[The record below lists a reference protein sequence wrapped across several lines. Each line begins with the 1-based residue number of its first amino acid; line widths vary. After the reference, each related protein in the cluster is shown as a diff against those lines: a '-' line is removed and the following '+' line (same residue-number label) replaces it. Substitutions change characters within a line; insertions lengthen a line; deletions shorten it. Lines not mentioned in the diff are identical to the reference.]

1 MNLAQLHYASGTPGP
16 EGSGPGFTSV
26 TPGVPAALLR
36 EAGRLIGYEPPDD
49 APAHPSAE
57 QLAALPVALSLSIL
71 SDGSRL
77 LARSACTD
85 AGTGTGADAGTGTG
99 TDAGTDTGAGAGPAR
114 PGVGLPFHAHAVHLP
129 GAAGSGAAQGA
140 LPITAWGSPQ
150 WASRTPPGGPPP
162 PLAKVP
168 APGRHDA
175 PGLAAF
181 VAARGARLA
190 GFFADVRRLGMD
202 PEAPRIVLVERDSL
216 DVARWV
222 MLACSVL
229 PHQRGQ
235 WLTFTT
241 YTRRPGLAPQQLI
254 GVRPGGEAELAALAG
269 REHRYRILDPA
280 REPLAPADSDASAG
294 PWARTAALVW
304 LAGRPQLFAEVRQLP
319 GDPYDAGPLA
329 ALALAAGLPLDP
341 AAHAEAA
348 EWTAEHGDALP
359 DARDRAPRRTPGPG
373 PTPPAPA
380 PAPLLSEARPAG
392 PRHARRARHAGDDI
406 RDEAPHPAAEADRA
420 EGVPP
425 GAGSGVDGP
434 HGVADRR
441 TRMAA
446 ALGVGPAA
454 PLPEVA
460 RRLALALLGDPE
472 RAYGEDVRDG
482 LAELPALRIL
492 VLDRLDA
499 LSAGDPAAGVRLFEH
514 TGMRLGAA
522 EAVPHLRMCA
532 RATEPAWARAD
543 RVVALDTLLRDCGV
557 SLYAEPLVLRTGM
570 RLVWGAEPLPADEAR
585 LVLATT
591 GAPVH
596 RDAGTW
602 DLLALAAVR
611 APAGDPAASDLAREV
626 LGHFATELPER
637 LRRELLLVET
647 APGQDDD
654 ARPDE
659 RPYARDA
666 AHGETPPDDRPD
678 DRPADRAT
686 TATRAGSAGRST
698 PDPAPRTSA
707 RPDAPVDGRDTL
719 PSARPGADGTRSI
732 RQDRRP
738 DVPAQDPEPRGPA
751 PGADAAAG
759 ALAATAARLLAPDR
773 SGAAGLRALIDSEDA
788 ELLSAYRRAAHD
800 PRVGALLRRSP
811 RFLADCFAVWSS
823 HPQAGPLWQETRT
836 DLLEG
841 VLRPA
846 VRDLSP
852 ERLLEAEEELAGH
865 GARRA
870 EEFRAWRRPGALAG
884 LRERLSGL
892 LRRRPLPPDPGP
904 GPGPATT
911 AAAPD
916 RPAGADWAG
925 VTRRRVIPPP
935 PNEPP
940 RNH

>member
-1 MNLAQLHYASGTPGP
+1 MNLAQLHYSS
-16 EGSGPGFTSV
+16 GSGPGASGPRFTAV
-26 TPGVPAALLR
+26 TPGVPAALLH
-36 EAGRLIGYEPPDD
+36 EAGQLIGYESPDD
-49 APAHPSAE
+49 APRHPTEE
-57 QLAALPVALSLSIL
+57 QLAGLPVTLSLSIL

-77 LARSACTD
+77 LARSV
-85 AGTGTGADAGTGTG
+85 GTGGGTEAGP
-99 TDAGTDTGAGAGPAR
+99 DGAGEGPA
-114 PGVGLPFHAHAVHLP
+114 FHAHAVHLP
-129 GAAGSGAAQGA
+129 GAAGSGAVQGA

-150 WASRTPPGGPPP
+150 WASWTPAGGPPA

-175 PGLAAF
+175 AALAAF
-181 VAARGARLA
+181 VAARGAWLP
-190 GFFADVRRLGMD
+190 GFFADVRRLGKD
-202 PEAPRIVLVERDSL
+202 PGAPRIVLVERDSQ

-241 YTRRPGLAPQQLI
+241 YTRRPDRAPQQLI
-254 GVRPGGEAELAALAG
+254 GVRPGDEAELAALPG

-280 REPLAPADSDASAG
+280 HEPVSPADTGASAG

-304 LAGRPQLFAEVRQLP
+304 LAGLPHLFAEVRRLP

-341 AAHAEAA
+341 VAHAEAA
-348 EWTAEHGDALP
+348 EWTAEHGDAP
-359 DARDRAPRRTPGPG
+359 AGVRPEAPPRAPAPRRAPSTRDTAAPGLRVAAPGRGPTAPAPGPAPAEAPTAGAWPARDDVRDDTPRRPAAPEPAGAVPPGPG
-373 PTPPAPA
+373 
-380 PAPLLSEARPAG
+380 SG
-392 PRHARRARHAGDDI
+392 AGD
-406 RDEAPHPAAEADRA
+406 PHQVPDRLA
-420 EGVPP
+420 RLAV
-425 GAGSGVDGP
+425 
-434 HGVADRR
+434 
-441 TRMAA
+441 

-460 RRLALALLGDPE
+460 RRLALALLADPE

-499 LSAGDPAAGVRLFEH
+499 LSAGDPAAGIRLFEH
-514 TGMRLGAA
+514 TGLRLGAA

-532 RATEPAWARAD
+532 GASEVARAEAD
-543 RVVALDTLLRDCGV
+543 RVVALDALLKECGV

-570 RLVWGAEPLPADEAR
+570 RLVWGGDPLPADEAR

-602 DLLALAAVR
+602 DLLALAATR
-611 APAGDPAASDLAREV
+611 APAGDPAAADLAREV
-626 LGHFATELPER
+626 LGRFAAELPER
-637 LRRELLLVET
+637 LRRELLRVE
-647 APGQDDD
+647 AGPGPDD
-654 ARPDE
+654 AEPDG
-659 RPYARDA
+659 RDA
-666 AHGETPPDDRPD
+666 ARGSTPGVDGLAVR
-678 DRPADRAT
+678 
-686 TATRAGSAGRST
+686 
-698 PDPAPRTSA
+698 PDPAPTA
-707 RPDAPVDGRDTL
+707 RPDARRGAPAIGWDIR
-719 PSARPGADGTRSI
+719 PSVGARADEPRS
-732 RQDRRP
+732 
-738 DVPAQDPEPRGPA
+738 VGHDPEPSPERSPDQDPDPRG
-751 PGADAAAG
+751 G

-788 ELLSAYRRAAHD
+788 ELLAAYRHAAHD
-800 PRVGALLRRSP
+800 PRVGDLLRRSP
-811 RFLADCFAVWSS
+811 RYLADCFALWSS

-846 VRDLSP
+846 VRDVAP
-852 ERLLEAEEELAGH
+852 ERLLEAEEELAGL

-870 EEFRAWRRPGALAG
+870 EEFRAWRRPTPLAR
-884 LRERLSGL
+884 LRDRLSDA
-892 LRRRPLPPDPGP
+892 LRRRPLPPAPGP
-904 GPGPATT
+904 VPGRGTT
-911 AAAPD
+911 PTAPD

-925 VTRRRVIPPP
+925 VTRRRVTPPP
-935 PNEPP
+935 PDDPP
-940 RNH
+940 RGH